1 MNTFKASQ
9 SNTVYHDIVALATG
23 LAITSGTVTF
33 YLIAADGDNAG
44 KWFRASDSS
53 WQAAEASAGAASY
66 KGGVAWSL
74 AIAAAAWISGVRYI
88 LYAKESGD
96 LAVVYSEDYE
106 DEARILNLTG
116 ITEGGVWTFAKA
128 LKIMNA
134 FSVMNMQLKSG
145 TTATYEILD
154 PDDEAT
160 VIAELTTNDTDPPT
174 IEIKI

>member
-106 DEARILNLTG
+106 DEAGILNLTG
-116 ITEGGVWTFAKA
+116 ITEGGTFTFAKLMKLIGA
-128 LKIMNA
+128 W
-134 FSVMNMQLKSG
+134 SVGNWQLKSG
-145 TTATYEILD
+145 SSTVYELLD
-154 PDDEAT
+154 PDDGST
-160 VIAELTTNDTDPPT
+160 VIAEVTPNDTAPAT
-174 IEIKI
+174 IVIKI